1 MSFIMETKRSGFFKE
16 LSPAKQKDY
25 LGLRREKFL
34 PTIDNLYFSIFLEGD
49 RKEFDSP
56 NGLTDLLSAL
66 EKTKQEVIKTH
77 ETVDFAHGLSMTLKS
92 YTYYSLCLTEQDL
105 YDIFVCKAIPNEA
118 TPRIVVQLRAFG
130 LWTHGV
136 DVILNDAYNRI
147 EGILRDYC
155 GNTFAIRK
163 CRENRVDYCYHT
175 NAISNVSRLIEKD
188 SRTRRV
194 KNLESNLSSYVI
206 HGERE
211 SAEGGS
217 IFNDDYIC
225 LGKVKSNNVRAR
237 IYDKVKEV
245 IEMGYKDFFFK
256 IWYDNGLIS
265 YYDKWCMEYAFPYRN
280 TDYLYKAAV
289 AFYVEHCF
297 EDQCYATKTGICDE
311 CCNECVTCDNNDYYM
326 ECCYALDD
334 NNKNLADF
342 KKLAREHMPE
352 VTRILNI
359 EYETKRKFYY
369 YSDKFIEGF
378 KTVERTIPK
387 PLERI
392 YQILDNK
399 GIFLDYLTGKT
410 LSFYSGKDENGEPN
424 YLAWWK
430 RLRKTKLGG
439 IKADEKLLREYSFMM
454 DKRCVQRRAISAVAS
469 NAVYDDNIDSGFVE
483 DFSDFMANLTDNEA
497 NEMTKI
503 AMVNT
508 YSGFL
513 LEEEDISKA
522 FLKDYSQNKEKK
534 NKRLKNRKLRRGETN
549 GNE

>member
-1 MSFIMETKRSGFFKE
+1 MSFIMETKRSEFFNE
-16 LSPAKQKDY
+16 LSPEKQKEY
-25 LGLRREKFL
+25 LGLKREKFL

-66 EKTKQEVIKTH
+66 ETTKQEVIKTH

-136 DVILNDAYNRI
+136 DEILNDAYKRI

-194 KNLESNLSSYVI
+194 KNLESNLTSYVI

-245 IEMGYKDFFFK
+245 IELGYKDFFFK

-289 AFYVEHCF
+289 AFYVEHMYEIYDKRPENELFLPDYLSNCVKALNN
-297 EDQCYATKTGICDE
+297 ENAT
-311 CCNECVTCDNNDYYM
+311 
-326 ECCYALDD
+326 
-334 NNKNLADF
+334 LADF
-342 KKLAREHMPE
+342 KALAREHMPA

-378 KTVERTIPK
+378 KTVERTIPQ

-399 GIFLDYLTGKT
+399 GIFLDYLTSTT
-410 LSFYSGKDENGEPN
+410 LSFYSGKDENGEPR

-497 NEMTKI
+497 HEMTKI

-534 NKRLKNRKLRRGETN
+534 NKRLKNRKLRRGEAN
-549 GNE
+549 D